1 MQVLGKS
8 VADALS
14 YYNEADTVETRR
26 YVLYFDRFFDM
37 LNTCHLKEGYQ
48 KKKPYNV
55 LYLDLHI
62 CRGSQIRGILLQHA

>member
-1 MQVLGKS
+1 MQPALNVTLIKHYTMQVLGKS

-37 LNTCHLKEGYQ
+37 LNTRHLKEGYQ
-48 KKKPYNV
+48 KKKPYT
-55 LYLDLHI
+55 
-62 CRGSQIRGILLQHA
+62 